1 VIKIGFPITK
11 IAQIFFGDSWVLWA
25 TFYFLLMATG
35 CLKIQKKIVEI
46 SSFDPRNG
54 F

>member
-25 TFYFLLMATG
+25 TFLLMKTG
-35 CLKIQKKIVEI
+35 WYIFFGRRIFLPKNNL
-46 SSFDPRNG
+46 F
-54 F
+54 